1 MKDKFEE
8 FACEFKNESS
18 CMEELEEEGLEIAE
32 TEKLHFEDDE

>member
-18 CMEELEEEGLEIAE
+18 CMEELEEDGLDMDKAE
-32 TEKLHFEDDE
+32 KSHFEDDD